1 MKSYLEF
8 LEYRKKFV
16 INESFNAKDFDKV
29 TSLIT
34 KVLKKNCVRK
44 LMEMPGF
51 VQNRIDGKLV
61 QSKQY
66 VIAGGGK
73 ANDRVVQFNWLND
86 TESRDV
92 YSVDFFE
99 DETILWTGK
108 AKTVLSLYTL
118 GQSIVYF
125 LPIIWTVINSGK
137 YDITQKDAIDAGRKV
152 FNSKSLKES
161 LMHIGDIEYTV
172 LENVSDDVIY
182 DTFILNERK
191 TGNKEF
197 DEIRTKLRAT
207 ALQRQHSSDKELKKT
222 AGGLFK
228 LISEINAEI
237 ALNDV
242 SSLDELPEN
251 LKVAIKNAIN
261 VVSVKT
267 PEEKK
272 YDEEVK
278 AEKHED
284 PQIVFKKMIQYVK
297 LVINGINPSVI
308 LCGAP
313 GVGKTYRVRKL
324 LAASNYREGHNLM
337 TIKGKMTPRRLYL
350 SLYEMKEKGKILL
363 IDDAD
368 SLVGPKAPE
377 DAINILKGAL
387 DSTTDDEGGR
397 IVTYGV
403 SGKLVDDEGVDIPKR
418 MSYKG
423 GVIIITNYNA
433 GQLDSALKGRS
444 FIQDIKF
451 SVDDVLNLI
460 GRMLPSLGDDTMSM
474 SAKEKSLAYIKEL
487 AEKGE
492 NVEISFRTFLI
503 CAKLYQ
509 AAEKDDDFTD
519 EEVESMIAEQMKLQ
533 AARGGNKY

>member
-51 VQNRIDGKLV
+51 VQNRIDGKLA

-161 LMHIGDIEYTV
+161 LMNIGDIEYTV

-207 ALQRQHSSDKELKKT
+207 ALQRQHSSDANLKKT

-267 PEEKK
+267 PEETK
-272 YDEEVK
+272 YDEQVK

-297 LVINGINPSVI
+297 
-308 LCGAP
+308 
-313 GVGKTYRVRKL
+313 
-324 LAASNYREGHNLM
+324 
-337 TIKGKMTPRRLYL
+337 
-350 SLYEMKEKGKILL
+350 
-363 IDDAD
+363 
-368 SLVGPKAPE
+368 
-377 DAINILKGAL
+377 
-387 DSTTDDEGGR
+387 
-397 IVTYGV
+397 
-403 SGKLVDDEGVDIPKR
+403 
-418 MSYKG
+418 
-423 GVIIITNYNA
+423 
-433 GQLDSALKGRS
+433 
-444 FIQDIKF
+444 
-451 SVDDVLNLI
+451 
-460 GRMLPSLGDDTMSM
+460 
-474 SAKEKSLAYIKEL
+474 
-487 AEKGE
+487 
-492 NVEISFRTFLI
+492 
-503 CAKLYQ
+503 
-509 AAEKDDDFTD
+509 
-519 EEVESMIAEQMKLQ
+519 
-533 AARGGNKY
+533 